1 MVYSR
6 ENHIVVKNH
15 DVYNSMDGFIAGLYD
30 TEVSLMIIY
39 GISLVY
45 L

>member
-6 ENHIVVKNH
+6 ENHIVGKNH

-30 TEVSLMIIY
+30 MEVSLMILY